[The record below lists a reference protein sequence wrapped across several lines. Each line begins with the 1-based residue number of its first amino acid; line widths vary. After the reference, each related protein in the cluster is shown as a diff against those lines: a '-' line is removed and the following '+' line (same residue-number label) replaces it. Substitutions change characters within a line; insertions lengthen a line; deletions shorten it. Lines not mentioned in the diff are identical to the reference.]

1 MTSYFGYDTIWIMK
15 EIFLTQ
21 GKVTFVDD
29 GYYERLNQYRWFA
42 LRNPCG
48 YFYAARMALG
58 KNNNKITIY
67 MHREI
72 LGLKPKDK
80 NQADHINHNTLDNRI
95 DNLRICTP
103 QENAM
108 NRKPRS
114 NTTSQFKG
122 VSWHSQMKKWL
133 VHITINKKIKH
144 LGYFHSEIFA
154 AGVYDRAAKESFGE
168 FAHLNFLQ

>member
-1 MTSYFGYDTIWIMK
+1 MK

-29 GYYERLNQYRWFA
+29 VNYEQLNQYRWFA

-48 YFYAARMALG
+48 YFYAARMIF
-58 KNNNKITIY
+58 KNNRQITIY

-72 LGLKPKDK
+72 LGLSPKNK
-80 NQADHINHNTLDNRI
+80 NQTDHINHNTLDNRI
-95 DNLRICTP
+95 DNLRICTH

-114 NTTSQFKG
+114 NTSSKYKG
-122 VSWHSQMKKWL
+122 VSWHKQMKKWL
-133 VHITINKKIKH
+133 VHITVKKKIIH
-144 LGYFHSEIFA
+144 IGYFHNEIFA
-154 AGVYDRAAKESFGE
+154 ALAYNAAAEKYFGN
-168 FAHLNFLQ
+168 FAFLNKTT